1 MILCLENSD
10 WTCIINPETKMDT
23 GDLYM
28 TFKLLKRRYRSTE
41 TDDHL
46 RRLDYFNHPFEPSS
60 EIRLV
65 DDLNLAKAVS
75 LESLATQFE
84 PVEDKKG
91 KQNAI
96 ERESKKKNKSKNVL
110 DDFAFEP
117 FDFENTS
124 NF

>member
-10 WTCIINPETKMDT
+10 WTCIINPETKRDT
-23 GDLYM
+23 GELYM

-46 RRLDYFNHPFEPSS
+46 RRLDYYNHPFEPGS
-60 EIRLV
+60 EIRLM
-65 DDLNLAKAVS
+65 DDINLAKPLS

-96 ERESKKKNKSKNVL
+96 ERESKKRNKSNNAL
-110 DDFAFEP
+110 DDFGFEP
-117 FDFENTS
+117 FDFENGS